1 MIGAAALLFMLTGAA
16 NLAAYDNAGLANI
29 YATSLP
35 TAESVTLLAIN
46 FDGSLILG
54 MSEGHLRGITASGL
68 RGINASG
75 LRGINASGLRGI
87 TASGL
92 RGINASGLRGITAS
106 GLRGITASGLRGI
119 TASGLRGITASG
131 LRGIT
136 ASGLRKVN
144 KHSAIAVFEE
154 IPLVAVGPLTYR
166 TDGGNSINV
175 LGQNVIF
182 DEQTAVISF
191 DSDKSFPVVAEGK
204 DAFKLLA
211 ADDYIA
217 VAGEIIGP
225 GEHLGTVIIKL
236 PERYSDGIS
245 LAYARSMAADVNYV
259 IGLAKSGTTEI
270 DFTGALY
277 DSQFMPASN
286 GSVVEYFGF
295 TTSHTRLIA
304 AYGKVIS
311 KK

>member
-1 MIGAAALLFMLTGAA
+1 MISLLVTQVTKRTMIGAAALLFMLIGVAD
-16 NLAAYDNAGLANI
+16 LAAYDNAGLANI

-35 TAESVTLLAIN
+35 TAEGVTLLAIN

-68 RGINASG
+68 RGI
-75 LRGINASGLRGI
+75 
-87 TASGL
+87 
-92 RGINASGLRGITAS
+92 
-106 GLRGITASGLRGI
+106 
-119 TASGLRGITASG
+119 
-131 LRGIT
+131 T

-144 KHSAIAVFEE
+144 NQSAIAVFEE
-154 IPLVAVGPLTYR
+154 IPLVALGPLTYR
-166 TDGGNSINV
+166 TDGANSINV

-182 DEQTAVISF
+182 DGQTAVISF
-191 DSDKSFPVVAEGK
+191 DSNKSFPVVAEGK

-211 ADDYIA
+211 TDDYIA
-217 VAGEIIGP
+217 VAGEVIGP
-225 GEHLGTVIIKL
+225 GEHLGTIIIKL

-245 LAYARSMAADVNYV
+245 LAYARSMAANVNYV
-259 IGLAKSGTTEI
+259 IGVAKSGTTEI

-295 TTSHTRLIA
+295 TASHTRLIA